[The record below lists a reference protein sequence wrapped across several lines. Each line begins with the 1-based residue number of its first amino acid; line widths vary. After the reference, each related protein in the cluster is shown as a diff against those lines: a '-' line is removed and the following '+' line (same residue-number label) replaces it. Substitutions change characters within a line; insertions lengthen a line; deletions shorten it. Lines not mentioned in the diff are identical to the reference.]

1 MISYKIRMMNID
13 VIQKY
18 VKRAII
24 IKIYQKYF
32 KKSKNQII
40 PISIL
45 SMNLV
50 L

>member
-18 VKRAII
+18 VKREII

-32 KKSKNQII
+32 KKS
-40 PISIL
+40 
-45 SMNLV
+45 
-50 L
+50 